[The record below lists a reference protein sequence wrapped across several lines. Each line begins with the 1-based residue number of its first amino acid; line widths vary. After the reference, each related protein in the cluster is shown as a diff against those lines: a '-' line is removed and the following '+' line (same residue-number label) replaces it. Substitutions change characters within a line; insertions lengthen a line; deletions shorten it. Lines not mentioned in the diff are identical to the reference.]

1 MTRESECVVVSIWA
15 NMPAPWFTI
24 CRKKKSIPQGLRSP
38 AANAAR
44 LYLFSLGETELVSF
58 ILCYLLISYSGTQSG
73 GLACA
78 RQQGRK
84 TIHHGDSKDK
94 HIYTCI
100 HLGFFSP
107 GPTRAS
113 PFFSLPSTF
122 LRLSLHF
129 ISVICCTYIKWV
141 VFYNNW
147 FFPPPHLIENN
158 VHSDWWM
165 HLLLCNGV
173 CNKRRIDPQR
183 CSAAVYSIQ
192 STIQQRGGQYRRASS
207 IIFVLHYVQPV
218 S

>member
-1 MTRESECVVVSIWA
+1 MGKHACTVVH
-15 NMPAPWFTI
+15 NLQ
-24 CRKKKSIPQGLRSP
+24 KKKKASHGVYVHLQLTQPASISFHSVKLNWFHLVF
-38 AANAAR
+38 ATC
-44 LYLFSLGETELVSF
+44 LFPIQVHRV
-58 ILCYLLISYSGTQSG
+58 G

-100 HLGFFSP
+100 NLGFFSP

-147 FFPPPHLIENN
+147 FPPPPHLIENN

-207 IIFVLHYVQPV
+207 IIFVLYYVQPV

>member
-1 MTRESECVVVSIWA
+1 MGKHACTVVH
-15 NMPAPWFTI
+15 NLQ
-24 CRKKKSIPQGLRSP
+24 KKKKHPTGSTFTCSKRSP
-38 AANAAR
+38 P
-44 LYLFSLGETELVSF
+44 LSLFTRWNWIGFIYSLLPAYFLFRYTEWGVSMRK
-58 ILCYLLISYSGTQSG
+58 
-73 GLACA
+73 AA

-147 FFPPPHLIENN
+147 FFPPPILLRTTSTVTDECIFFCVMVCVTKGELIRN
-158 VHSDWWM
+158 VAQQLFIQFSLPYSSVVD
-165 HLLLCNGV
+165 N
-173 CNKRRIDPQR
+173 ID
-183 CSAAVYSIQ
+183 
-192 STIQQRGGQYRRASS
+192 
-207 IIFVLHYVQPV
+207 VLRV
-218 S
+218 

>member
-24 CRKKKSIPQGLRSP
+24 CRKKKKHPTGSTFTCSKRSP
-38 AANAAR
+38 P
-44 LYLFSLGETELVSF
+44 LSLFTRWNWIGFIYSLLPAYFLFRYTEWGVSMRK
-58 ILCYLLISYSGTQSG
+58 
-73 GLACA
+73 AA

-147 FFPPPHLIENN
+147 FCPPPPILLRTTSTVTDECIFFCVMVCVTKGELIRN
-158 VHSDWWM
+158 VAQQLFIQFSLPYSSVVD
-165 HLLLCNGV
+165 N
-173 CNKRRIDPQR
+173 ID
-183 CSAAVYSIQ
+183 
-192 STIQQRGGQYRRASS
+192 
-207 IIFVLHYVQPV
+207 VLRV
-218 S
+218 

>member
-1 MTRESECVVVSIWA
+1 MGKHACTVVH
-15 NMPAPWFTI
+15 NLQE
-24 CRKKKSIPQGLRSP
+24 KKRSIPRGLRSP

-147 FFPPPHLIENN
+147 FCPPPPILLRTTSTVTDECIFFCVMVCVTKGELIRN
-158 VHSDWWM
+158 VAQQLFIQFSLPYSSVVD
-165 HLLLCNGV
+165 N
-173 CNKRRIDPQR
+173 ID
-183 CSAAVYSIQ
+183 
-192 STIQQRGGQYRRASS
+192 
-207 IIFVLHYVQPV
+207 VLRV
-218 S
+218 